1 MLRKTPEYNANIY
14 VSKINLTPTVT
25 PEDTRGIP
33 GVRRDE
39 INFHLENVKY
49 GKAPNANGSIID
61 ILKNT
66 EKKFHKIL
74 TQLFSQC
81 IHKRKVSHNFNLG
94 IIILLYKNIIK
105 TSTIIALPH
114 YSRGSTNYSQ
124 KYV

>member
-1 MLRKTPEYNANIY
+1 MLRKTSEYNANIY
-14 VSKINLTPTVT
+14 VSKIKLTLTVT
-25 PEDTRGIP
+25 PEDVRGIP

-49 GKAPNANGSIID
+49 GKAPHANGRD
-61 ILKNT
+61 ILKDIRK
-66 EKKFHKIL
+66 EFYKDL

-81 IHKRKVSHNFNLG
+81 IPKRKNVSQPQPRNSKSCF
-94 IIILLYKNIIK
+94 IKNIIK
-105 TSTIIALPH
+105 TPHKLLH